1 MTANSRSAS
10 IAERVRRALP
20 RLTPSQRRIADH
32 VLAHPLK
39 AAALPI
45 DKLADALGVSVATA
59 NRFARTLGFDGYP
72 QFRAE
77 LVLGFE
83 AAIAPVEKLRRQLE
97 RPATVAGVFDAALAQ
112 SQHNIEKI
120 RRALD
125 PRTVERAVEVI
136 LRARR
141 IGIVGYGSS
150 SWIGGLLQRGL
161 DVHCDDV
168 QLLSS
173 VEGASY
179 AARILTRMRPGDLLI
194 AIAFPR
200 YFADSVRLARSA
212 REKGVAVLAVTDRVT
227 SPLAPLGT
235 ITLYAPAESAHG
247 AGASSETSGAA
258 LVEALC
264 NAVSRSAKGSIEA
277 AAEISES
284 MLPWLEGGEGGRES
298 SRAKSGPHSLR
309 AAPARRAKSKKL
321 R

>member
-1 MTANSRSAS
+1 MAANPRSAP
-10 IAERVRRALP
+10 IAERVRRALA
-20 RLTPSQRRIADH
+20 RLTPSQRRIADY

-45 DKLADALGVSVATA
+45 DRLADALGVSIATA
-59 NRFARTLGFDGYP
+59 NRFARALEFDGYP

-83 AAIAPVEKLRRQLE
+83 AAIAPVDKLRSQVD
-97 RPATVAGVFDAALAQ
+97 RPATVAGVFEATLAQ
-112 SQHNIEKI
+112 CQRNIEQI

-125 PRTVERAVEVI
+125 TRTGERAVAGI
-136 LRARR
+136 LKARR
-141 IGIVGYGSS
+141 IGIIGFGSA
-150 SWIGGLLQRGL
+150 SWMGGLLQRGL
-161 DVHCDDV
+161 DAHCDDV

-179 AARILTRMRPGDLLI
+179 AARILTRLRHGDLLI

-200 YFADSVRLARSA
+200 YFADTVRLARSA
-212 REKGVAVLAVTDRVT
+212 RENGVPVLVVTDRVT

-235 ITLYAPAESAHG
+235 ITLYAAADSAY
-247 AGASSETSGAA
+247 AASSETSGVA

-264 NAVSRSAKGSIEA
+264 SAVAHRAKGSVEA

-298 SRAKSGPHSLR
+298 VRAKSGPDSQR
-309 AAPARRAKSKKL
+309 AAPARRTKQSKKL
-321 R
+321 Q